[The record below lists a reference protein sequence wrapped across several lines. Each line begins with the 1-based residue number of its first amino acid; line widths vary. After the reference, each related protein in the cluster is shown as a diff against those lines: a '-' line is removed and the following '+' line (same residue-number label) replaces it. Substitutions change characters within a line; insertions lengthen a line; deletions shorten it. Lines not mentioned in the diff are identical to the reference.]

1 MDAVRK
7 LPTWVLALAPLALIV
22 AALVA
27 LLAFGGSTLGE
38 RTGPPAEELAVERTE
53 LRPGEITL
61 TLRNAGPDPAEVAQV
76 FVNDAYVDYSSDGGE
91 VGRLGTRKLRLD
103 YPWQADSPYLV
114 TLLTSTGATIEH
126 EIEAAV
132 ATPDPGGGF
141 IGLMVLIGI
150 YVGVVPVVLGML
162 FLPLLRRI
170 DPGWVRFLMALTV
183 GLLGFLAVDAWLE
196 GSEIAGESPGALGGV
211 ELVIIGAVAAYL
223 ALTALDRWLR
233 GRREAAGRS
242 GASAERLSLMIA
254 IGIGLHNL
262 GEGLAIGSAYAV
274 GALALGTFLIFGFAL
289 HNTTEGLAIVAP
301 LSDTRPGLGRLA
313 ALGLI
318 AGAPASVGAV
328 IGASAYNAEVA
339 GLLLGLGIGAI
350 VQVIVQLVPTIRDT
364 AGRALHP
371 ASVGGIL
378 TGVAVLYVTGLL
390 VAA

>member
-1 MDAVRK
+1 MDAIRK
-7 LPTWVLALAPLALIV
+7 LPTWALALVPLALIAV
-22 AALVA
+22 ALVA
-27 LLAFGGSTLGE
+27 LLAFGGSTLGD
-38 RTGPPAEELAVERTE
+38 RTGPPAEDLAVERTE

-61 TLRNAGPDPAEVAQV
+61 TLRNAGPDAAQVAQV
-76 FVNDAYVDYSSDGGE
+76 FVNDAYVDYRANGEE

-114 TLLTSTGATIEH
+114 TLVTSTGATIEH

-132 ATPDPGGGF
+132 ATPEPGGGF
-141 IGLMVLIGI
+141 LGLMVLIGI
-150 YVGVVPVVLGML
+150 YVGVIPVILGML

-223 ALTALDRWLR
+223 GLTALDRRLR
-233 GRREAAGRS
+233 ARRE
-242 GASAERLSLMIA
+242 GASGDRLALMIA

-274 GALALGTFLIFGFAL
+274 GALALGAFLIFGFAL
-289 HNTTEGLAIVAP
+289 HNTTEGLAIVTP
-301 LSDTRPGLGRLA
+301 LSEERPKLGRLA

-328 IGASAYNAEVA
+328 IGASAYNPEIA

-350 VQVIVQLVPTIRDT
+350 AQVIVQLIPSIRDA

-378 TGVAVLYVTGLL
+378 TGIAVLYVTGLL
-390 VAA
+390 VAV

>member
-1 MDAVRK
+1 MDALRK
-7 LPTWVLALAPLALIV
+7 LPTWALALVPLALIA

-27 LLAFGGSTLGE
+27 LLTLGGSTLGE
-38 RTGPPAEELAVERTE
+38 RTGPPAEDLAVERTE
-53 LRPGEITL
+53 LRPGEIAL
-61 TLRNAGPDPAEVAQV
+61 TLRNAGPDAAQVAQV
-76 FVNDAYVDYSSDGGE
+76 FVNDAYVDYRADGGE
-91 VGRLGTRKLRLD
+91 VGRLGTRTLRLD

-114 TLLTSTGATIEH
+114 TLVTSTGATIEH

-132 ATPDPGGGF
+132 ATPEPGGGF
-141 IGLMVLIGI
+141 IGLMVLIGV
-150 YVGVVPVVLGML
+150 YVGVIPVLLGML

-170 DPGWVRFLMALTV
+170 DPGWIRFLMALTV

-223 ALTALDRWLR
+223 GLTALDRRLR
-233 GRREAAGRS
+233 ARREAAGRS
-242 GASAERLSLMIA
+242 GASGDRLALMIA

-274 GALALGTFLIFGFAL
+274 GALALGAFLIFGFAL

-301 LSDTRPGLGRLA
+301 LSEDRPRLGRLVV
-313 ALGLI
+313 LGLI

-328 IGASAYNAEVA
+328 IGASAFNAEIA

-350 VQVIVQLVPTIRDT
+350 VQVIVQLVPTIRDA

-378 TGVAVLYVTGLL
+378 TGVAILYATGLL
-390 VAA
+390 VAV

>member
-1 MDAVRK
+1 MDAIRK
-7 LPTWVLALAPLALIV
+7 LPTWALALVPLALIA

-38 RTGPPAEELAVERTE
+38 RTGPPAEDLAVERTE
-53 LRPGEITL
+53 LRPGEIIL
-61 TLRNAGPDPAEVAQV
+61 TLRNAGPDAAQVAQV

-91 VGRLGTRKLRLD
+91 VGRLGTRTLRLD

-132 ATPDPGGGF
+132 ATPQTGGGF
-141 IGLMVLIGI
+141 IGLMILIGI
-150 YVGVVPVVLGML
+150 YVGVIPVILGML

-196 GSEIAGESPGALGGV
+196 GSEIAGESSGALGGV

-223 ALTALDRWLR
+223 GLTALDRALR
-233 GRREAAGRS
+233 ARREAAGRS
-242 GASAERLSLMIA
+242 GASGERLALMIA

-301 LSDTRPGLGRLA
+301 LSEERPRLA
-313 ALGLI
+313 RLAMLGLI

-350 VQVIVQLVPTIRDT
+350 AQVIVQLIPSIRDA

-390 VAA
+390 VTA